1 MKKNRSIIIFVTF
14 FCLSF
19 VFAVSA
25 WPSEQ
30 KNINPGR
37 QITLPVPA
45 APVKAQPAATLKA
58 NTNVQPQIVFVSPN
72 EGVTFWGGQT
82 CNIQWTAIGI
92 PAGSKMK
99 IEFIRSGLSTVILGM
114 NLSIPGNFQW
124 KINENVFR
132 EPPFYSG
139 GQLHS
144 NIQGKLK
151 LTTSI
156 EGKTYESERPVSI
169 SLPGLKITNPKSGDI
184 LQVGKPYTVAWQY
197 TGPPLPEVLI
207 ITGAGVDIAAK
218 ESYKIK
224 VANTGST
231 NITIPESALFDNWK
245 SGYWLKVVSA
255 AEGEAFPRK
264 YIKDV
269 IGINIIKIPI
279 IK

>member
-1 MKKNRSIIIFVTF
+1 MKANRSIIIFVTF

-25 WPSEQ
+25 WPAEQ

-37 QITLPVPA
+37 QITSPA
-45 APVKAQPAATLKA
+45 AVAPAKAQPAAPLKA

-72 EGVTFWGGQT
+72 EEATFWGGQT
-82 CNIQWTAIGI
+82 CNIQWTTIGI

-99 IEFIRSGLSTVILGM
+99 IEFLRSGLSTMILGS
-114 NLSIPGNFQW
+114 NLSIPGNLQW
-124 KINENVFR
+124 KINEQEFL
-132 EPPFYSG
+132 EPPYNYS
-139 GQLHS
+139 GQLHN

-151 LTTSI
+151 LTTSV
-156 EGKTYESERPVSI
+156 EGKTYESEKPVSI

-197 TGPPLPEVLI
+197 TGPPLPKVHI
-207 ITGAGVDIAAK
+207 IIGAGVSYAAL
-218 ESYKIK
+218 ESYRTT

-255 AEGEAFPRK
+255 AEGEAFPMK
-264 YIKDV
+264 YIKGT